1 MLSQLPP
8 KRRQIIRLKLK
19 AADIHIATASCRV
32 TRGTVTDTNKKN
44 NNSVNCFPHEHSDGG
59 SERGEQDD
67 NFGDISSSYFLLY
80 DFFSF
85 FFFCTCMISF
95 ALHQICF
102 AYYHQQP
109 AVVQLHYSDCV
120 SHV

>member
-44 NNSVNCFPHEHSDGG
+44 DNSVNCFPHEHSDGG

-85 FFFCTCMISF
+85 SFFCTCMISF
-95 ALHQICF
+95 AVNTKFVLHIITSN
-102 AYYHQQP
+102 P
-109 AVVQLHYSDCV
+109 L
-120 SHV
+120 